1 MKKHILLFLVFSALL
16 FTSCENTVH
25 NGNDR
30 NQTEQEP
37 KLLPENPQYTG
48 KLKIGI
54 SNHIV
59 SNSSRTLL
67 PDIDVSNI
75 ISFSLSGVQE
85 GVTKNFGSWTSYSAL
100 TSAEIELRTGAWSL
114 TLTAEQNNGVTFTA
128 TTSATISAG
137 PTQTVN
143 FSLTTTST
151 IGGLSLTV
159 NYTGDAASA
168 RYELYRISDSTL
180 LNQGDLTVNTTAHK
194 VVYEKPVE
202 TDGLAAGS
210 YRIIIYF
217 YGDADQAVLL
227 NTYSEIAK
235 VSGGFTSTATRTI
248 DLNSMYSILYKI
260 GGASVENLEG
270 TPVSGS
276 LVEKYSLHST
286 ETSSIP
292 LPDMERDNYV
302 FDGWFETSTCTGSP
316 VNSFTVTPTTVL
328 ENKTF
333 YAKYRKICA
342 LSYKIAASE
351 DVEVNLADLTAA
363 QKTTYGIP
371 VLPENH
377 TEGETTDLP
386 VLSFTDGVSASSPEL
401 FEGYH
406 YTTLTGSTGPTLTGS
421 GTSQKYVIGANDLSD
436 NTTIYIK
443 VNPINSYVDPNA
455 VSDTVLAFNV
465 STPAKT
471 VSAAKGWLKGVASTN
486 NPKLYV
492 KGAVNTAEDV
502 GALSNLTT
510 TTYGNAIV
518 MRHSSLTAGNVVNF
532 VSGTA
537 SLQNVTIDGGAN
549 WGTNHAADYVNESSN
564 TGIRAESA
572 LIVVDTNAT
581 LNMTNVTI
589 QNSENTRTAGSTF
602 YIGGNVSMTSCTITD
617 CKADMGGA
625 IDVSG
630 TLTDENS
637 TISYNYGGMFSGGIT
652 ADGTNEVHLKG
663 TSFTGNK
670 STQGGAIYN
679 QNRTNDLILEG
690 CTFTSNNATWGRN
703 IYHKGKL
710 QLKGEIT
717 FNDKTSKDIY
727 FDNSYTST
735 QPITFSSF
743 TATGTGLKQTIT
755 PDKYYSGTESSK
767 TYDKQIFDFSTFST
781 NTTLINTIRN
791 YFTLASEDYD
801 INTSGIITQ
810 TPGYITITPGFPDSY
825 VCKWIQTI
833 SGGTRQINIIIQ
845 DRNGGSVSPATG
857 SLYIGVYEGPD
868 EVMHSTTTSFNYPSW
883 LDPPSG
889 TPFYV
894 TFNVQVDDNTAYSYD
909 YWPREGA
916 AALGGGLYSIPKTTT
931 TANLGSD
938 VSSVFNG
945 RNLKFP
951 IGNKTK
957 LIASDHEVTQGEY
970 AAYCK
975 YAGSQPSATYGLG
988 ANYPAYYV
996 SWYDA
1001 IVYCNLK
1008 TINDPSL
1015 GLSHCVYSLNGEKD
1029 PSNWDYEGRDTSD
1042 GKYCGPSSDNTDWNG
1057 ITFDQNADGWRLPT
1071 EAEWEFLARGG
1082 NLTTTGQTT
1091 YSGSNTVDDV
1101 AWYCDNS
1108 GDNGTSENPKA
1119 HEVKGKTANSLG
1131 LYDMSGN
1138 VWELCWD
1145 KFNTVETTTPADGP
1159 ENSSSGSL
1167 HVTRG
1172 GSMSSGSSG
1181 CTVLYRDY
1189 HEAYSCYS
1197 NSVGFRVVRSSD

>member
-114 TLTAEQNNGVTFTA
+114 TLTTEQNNGVTFTA

-137 PTQTVN
+137 LTQTVN

-342 LSYKIAASE
+342 LTYIIAASG

-371 VLPENH
+371 ALPATH

-386 VLSFTDGVSASSPEL
+386 VLSFTDGVSTSSPEL

-406 YTTLTGSTGPTLTGS
+406 YTSLTGSTSPTLTGS
-421 GTSQKYVIGANDLSD
+421 GTSQKYVISATDLSD
-436 NTTIYIK
+436 DTTIYIK
-443 VNPINSYVDPNA
+443 VKPINSYVDPNA
-455 VSDTVLAFNV
+455 DSDTVLAFNV
-465 STPAKT
+465 STPAKS
-471 VSAAKGWLKGVASTN
+471 VSAAKGWLKGAASTD

-492 KGAVNTAEDV
+492 KGPVKLLADV
-502 GALSNLTT
+502 EALSSLTST
-510 TTYGNAIV
+510 AYGNAIV

-532 VSGTA
+532 ISGTA

-549 WGTNHAADYVNESSN
+549 WGANHAADYVNESSN
-564 TGIRAESA
+564 TGITATSA
-572 LIVVDTNAT
+572 ILVVGRDAT

-589 QNSENTRTAGSTF
+589 QNNENTHSTGHTISIVGTGSM
-602 YIGGNVSMTSCTITD
+602 NSCTVTD
-617 CKADMGGA
+617 CKAAIGGG
-625 IDVSG
+625 IFV
-630 TLTDENS
+630 TDDFSIEDS
-637 TISYNYGGMFSGGIT
+637 TISYNYGTLMAGGLNAIT
-652 ADGTNEVHLKG
+652 VTPVSVKR
-663 TSFTGNK
+663 TTFTGNK
-670 STQGGAIYN
+670 SADGGAIYN
-679 QNRTNDLILEG
+679 EGSLILED
-690 CTFTSNNATWGRN
+690 CTFTSNTVTGDGRN
-703 IYHKGKL
+703 IYHLGDL

-717 FNDKTSKDIY
+717 FNDKTTNDIY
-727 FDNSYTST
+727 YDNSETDT
-735 QPITFSSF
+735 NPITFSSF

-755 PDKYYSGTESSK
+755 PNKYYSGTASSK
-767 TYDKQIFDFSTFST
+767 TYDKQLFDFTGLTATEITAIKSYFQI
-781 NTTLINTIRN
+781 NDTTYSIMDDGTI
-791 YFTLASEDYD
+791 AQ
-801 INTSGIITQ
+801 I
-810 TPGYITITPGFPDSY
+810 PGTITITPGFPENY
-825 VCKWIQTI
+825 ICQWTQTI
-833 SGGTRQINIIIQ
+833 TGSGRTINILIKDLNWKDVPSAKISGIKV
-845 DRNGGSVSPATG
+845 D
-857 SLYIGVYEGPD
+857 VYEGITAVTHPN
-868 EVMHSTTTSFNYPSW
+868 TLSFPYPSY
-883 LDPPSG
+883 LDAPSG
-889 TPFYV
+889 TPFHV
-894 TFNVQVDDNTAYSYD
+894 MFDITADDNTTYSYD
-909 YWPREGA
+909 YWP
-916 AALGGGLYSIPKTTT
+916 GGGTTYNADGDIVVSAV
-931 TANLGSD
+931 TATADIST
-938 VSSVFNG
+938 VFNG
-945 RNLKFP
+945 RTLRIP
-951 IGNKTK
+951 MGNRAK
-957 LIASDHEVTQGEY
+957 
-970 AAYCK
+970 
-975 YAGSQPSATYGLG
+975 
-988 ANYPAYYV
+988 
-996 SWYDA
+996 
-1001 IVYCNLK
+1001 
-1008 TINDPSL
+1008 
-1015 GLSHCVYSLNGEKD
+1015 
-1029 PSNWDYEGRDTSD
+1029 
-1042 GKYCGPSSDNTDWNG
+1042 
-1057 ITFDQNADGWRLPT
+1057 
-1071 EAEWEFLARGG
+1071 
-1082 NLTTTGQTT
+1082 
-1091 YSGSNTVDDV
+1091 
-1101 AWYCDNS
+1101 
-1108 GDNGTSENPKA
+1108 
-1119 HEVKGKTANSLG
+1119 
-1131 LYDMSGN
+1131 
-1138 VWELCWD
+1138 
-1145 KFNTVETTTPADGP
+1145 
-1159 ENSSSGSL
+1159 
-1167 HVTRG
+1167 
-1172 GSMSSGSSG
+1172 
-1181 CTVLYRDY
+1181 
-1189 HEAYSCYS
+1189 
-1197 NSVGFRVVRSSD
+1197 